1 MNSSSSLAQIQDRVL
16 WPFIICTI
24 ILVIVLV
31 YLIFA
36 INENKLVEETKD
48 DVAYGETLSENFD
61 TIDENNKLSKKD
73 SKNLIIILIA
83 IFFWFMAFNSF
94 ETFGSLFFKNIL
106 NDSNLYSQ
114 MATFLSVSSI
124 I

>member
-61 TIDENNKLSKKD
+61 TIDEDNKLSKK
-73 SKNLIIILIA
+73 IVRI
-83 IFFWFMAFNSF
+83 
-94 ETFGSLFFKNIL
+94 
-106 NDSNLYSQ
+106 
-114 MATFLSVSSI
+114 
-124 I
+124 